1 MLRGLLHSPTKIL
14 ILCLI
19 FGFGSLL
26 FNGGLVNLYSLHRDR
41 ADIKGQIIQLHKNL
55 TQLDL
60 QLKRAHD
67 PAFIERQALDQLD
80 MASAQDL
87 VFVFSE

>member
-1 MLRGLLHSPTKIL
+1 MLRGLLHSPSKIF
-14 ILCLI
+14 ILSLL
-19 FGFGSLL
+19 FAFVSLL

-55 TQLDL
+55 TTLDT
-60 QLKRAHD
+60 QLKRARD